1 MLDSFLTVE
10 KSLNTGYNDKDKS
23 LEWWLNSYAYA
34 LLSILNI
41 VSILI
46 LTTALSW
53 RKRIIAF
60 QEERNWDEEVFI
72 RAQAHN
78 TSYCSES
85 CSATSNSLPPMDIAL
100 QAPLSMGFSR
110 IPLECVAISSSR
122 GSSQP
127 RDWTWVPYIAGR
139 FFFIPSMPPGKPSS
153 NYRYHLSIIYL

>member
-1 MLDSFLTVE
+1 MDSFLTAE
-10 KSLNTGYNDKDKS
+10 KSLNTGYNDKDKR

-41 VSILI
+41 VSLLI

-53 RKRIIAF
+53 RNGIITF
-60 QEERNWDEEVFI
+60 QKERNWDEEVFI

-127 RDWTWVPYIAGR
+127 RDWTCLQHWRQI
-139 FFFIPSMPPGKPSS
+139 FFF
-153 NYRYHLSIIYL
+153 YHLFYREALIKV